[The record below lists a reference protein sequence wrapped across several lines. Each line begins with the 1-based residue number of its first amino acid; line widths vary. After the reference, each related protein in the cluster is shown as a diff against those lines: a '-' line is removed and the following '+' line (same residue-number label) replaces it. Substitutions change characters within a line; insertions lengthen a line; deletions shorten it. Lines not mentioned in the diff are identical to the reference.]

1 MGITPITILTPL
13 SLARTVESD
22 LELMPMARVENS
34 ARTGEETYSPS
45 EQQAA
50 PSPDDSAEEDS
61 AEEEFEDLLNEANAE
76 PNREPA
82 ATPENRR
89 ISFLA

>member
-1 MGITPITILTPL
+1 MGITPISNLPPL
-13 SLARTVESD
+13 QLARSIESD
-22 LELMPMARVENS
+22 LELMPMSRVEDS

-50 PSPDDSAEEDS
+50 PSADDSQEEVL
-61 AEEEFEDLLNEANAE
+61 EEEIESTTEDDDAGQDGE
-76 PNREPA
+76 PSEKPS
-82 ATPENRR
+82 ERR

>member
-1 MGITPITILTPL
+1 
-13 SLARTVESD
+13 
-22 LELMPMARVENS
+22 MPMARVENS

-61 AEEEFEDLLNEANAE
+61 AEEEFEDLLDEAKAE
-76 PNREPA
+76 PSREPA